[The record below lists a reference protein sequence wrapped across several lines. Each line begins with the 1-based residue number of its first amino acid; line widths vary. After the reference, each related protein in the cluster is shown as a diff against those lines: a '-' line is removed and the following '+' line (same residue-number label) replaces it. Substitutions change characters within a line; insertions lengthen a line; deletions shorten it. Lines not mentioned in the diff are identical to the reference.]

1 MLALRQKHLARWAF
15 PMISAAC
22 LICAGVALLVT
33 NVPGVLFGEFY
44 VAMTIALPGIAILAG
59 VGIGE
64 FIAWI
69 LRFR

>member
-1 MLALRQKHLARWAF
+1 
-15 PMISAAC
+15 
-22 LICAGVALLVT
+22 LLVT